1 MTVTS
6 LGLLPSSAGVRV
18 CFPCVPGEIMSQ
30 LNHAYQGRQQPKLLD
45 QVRYAI
51 RAKHYS
57 LRTEGPTCSGFD
69 DLFCFIINV
78 IQGTWVLKRF
88 GNSCLI

>member
-1 MTVTS
+1 MVTS
-6 LGLLPSSAGVRV
+6 LGFLHSSAGVRV

-30 LNHAYQGRQQPKLLD
+30 RNHAYQGKQQPKLLD

-57 LRTEGPTCSGFD
+57 LRTEEAYVRGFD
-69 DLFCFIINV
+69 DLFCFTINV
-78 IQGTWVLKRF
+78 IQGIWVLKRF
-88 GNSCLI
+88 GNSWLI